1 MTDAPKD
8 LASLF
13 SGGDTVM
20 VATRQGTFV
29 DARPLTVAGVRAPTI
44 EMLVDAATEWA
55 AAVADGDQV
64 LLSKSDNRSNTWVTV
79 TGTLAISSEPAEID
93 RLWSP
98 PAEAFFDEGRATPG
112 IAVLAV
118 EVVEGSYWTSPSGR
132 LGSLISMVRAA
143 VGDSDDSGE
152 HGTVRA

>member
-20 VATRQGTFV
+20 VATRDGQFV
-29 DARPLTVAGVRAPTI
+29 DARPLTVADADSHTI
-44 EMLVDAATEWA
+44 EMLVDADTEWA
-55 AAVADGDQV
+55 AAIVDGDRV
-64 LLSKSDNRSNTWVTV
+64 LVTKSDNRANTWVTI
-79 TGTLAISSEPAEID
+79 TGNLTVSKDPARID

-98 PAEAFFDEGRATPG
+98 PAEAFFDEGRDTPG
-112 IAVLAV
+112 VAVLAV
-118 EVVEGSYWTSPSGR
+118 SVVDGAYWTSPSGR
-132 LGSLISMVRAA
+132 IGSLISMVRAA

-152 HGTVRA
+152 HGEVST

>member
-20 VATRQGTFV
+20 VATREGAFV
-29 DARPLTVAGVRAPTI
+29 DARPLTVAGVRTQMI
-44 EMLVDAATEWA
+44 EMLVDAHTEWA
-55 AAVADGDQV
+55 AAVVDGDQV
-64 LLSKSDNRSNTWVTV
+64 LLTKSDNRSNTWVTV
-79 TGTLAISSEPAEID
+79 TGALAISQDPAEID

-98 PAEAFFDEGRATPG
+98 PAEAFFDEGRDTPG

-118 EVVEGSYWTSPSGR
+118 TVVAGSYWTSPSGR

-143 VGDSDDSGE
+143 VGDGDDSGE
-152 HGTVRA
+152 HGVVSA